1 DDDRWCIDAAL
12 ADRLLRESTLVRQG
26 VRHVLTHR
34 VLLTDFY
41 RLDTEEQPPLPA
53 DYHWVPESKLDDYA
67 KPRLIELLF
76 SDQSGTEL
84 K

>member
-1 DDDRWCIDAAL
+1 
-12 ADRLLRESTLVRQG
+12 
-26 VRHVLTHR
+26 

-41 RLDTEEQPPLPA
+41 RLDTEVQPPLPA
-53 DYHWVPESKLDDYA
+53 DYLWVPETSLDDYA

-76 SDQSGTEL
+76 SDQSGMEL